1 MKKFLLITSLA
12 LVSISPASAGIA
24 SWYGD
29 KFHGKSTASGEK
41 FNMHGLTAAHRTL
54 TFGSKV
60 KVTNQRN
67 GKSTVV
73 CINDRGPHVK
83 GRVIDLSKAAAKE
96 IGMAGLTKVTLEVLH
111 KPKSWRYGKKV
122 CNL

>member
-1 MKKFLLITSLA
+1 MKKTFLIAMLA
-12 LVSISPASAGIA
+12 VSSIAPVSASVA
-24 SWYGD
+24 SWYGG
-29 KFHGKSTASGEK
+29 KFHGRLTASGEK
-41 FNMHGLTAAHRTL
+41 FNKNELTAAHRTL

-60 KVTNQRN
+60 KVTNKRT

-83 GRVIDLSKAAAKE
+83 GRTIDLSQGAAKA
-96 IGMAGLTKVTLEVLH
+96 IGMKGLAQVTLEVLH

-122 CNL
+122 CSG